1 MSVNGSS
8 TVSYTR
14 RILHVTIERFFS
26 FLVDYLSMA
35 RLQKGMRDLFI
46 PLFRS
51 DSKHSIGNSSSS
63 SGLVPDFD
71 PMRDFDKMNDKLKS
85 ISVNS
90 KGIV

>member
-1 MSVNGSS
+1 
-8 TVSYTR
+8 
-14 RILHVTIERFFS
+14 
-26 FLVDYLSMA
+26 MA

-85 ISVNS
+85 ISVNN